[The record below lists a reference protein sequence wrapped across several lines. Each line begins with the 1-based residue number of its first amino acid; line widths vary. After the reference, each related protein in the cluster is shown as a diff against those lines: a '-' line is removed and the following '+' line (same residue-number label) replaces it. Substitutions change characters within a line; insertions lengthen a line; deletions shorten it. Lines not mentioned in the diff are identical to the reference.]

1 MKTSLFE
8 TIRLFQYKDCQNCY
22 HVSPAIQLLHIILR
36 NFHCDAIILVV
47 KLFWCVALELMTN
60 SKCTPVQ
67 SQWALLK
74 QESCGEVIKRL
85 FSSAQHVSAQ
95 KAFLEEN
102 GCNADRY
109 SACNVIILSGPIQPV
124 GVVVKTSLSAPE
136 VLGSVSGPIPA
147 VFSVAQRT
155 NYWCERSGVRFLG
168 RSNRH
173 GVANGCTQ
181 FFFKSNLHCRLLV
194 SLNSL
199 SAKAW

>member
-60 SKCTPVQ
+60 SKCTPGQ

-102 GCNADRY
+102 GCNADRIFRLQ
-109 SACNVIILSGPIQPV
+109 CHNFEL
-124 GVVVKTSLSAPE
+124 TN
-136 VLGSVSGPIPA
+136 PA
-147 VFSVAQRT
+147 S
-155 NYWCERSGVRFLG
+155 WRSGKDIAVGAGGFGFGFWADTGCFL
-168 RSNRH
+168 SCSAH
-173 GVANGCTQ
+173 E
-181 FFFKSNLHCRLLV
+181 LLV
-194 SLNSL
+194 RTIWGSIPGPVK
-199 SAKAW
+199 SARCRQRLHTIFF